1 MFRDFIARFSFSKTK
16 AEAREQD
23 VQMLAAA
30 IVEYGKMMKEYYP
43 ACPQIVVEQDEL
55 IFRYRENM
63 ETVAA
68 ALLLLE
74 SKGLATRDTQSPG
87 WVLNTETTD
96 VDLQR
101 PA

>member
-1 MFRDFIARFSFSKTK
+1 MFRDWIARFSKTK
-16 AEAREQD
+16 AEAKEQD
-23 VQMLAAA
+23 VQQLAIA
-30 IVEYGKMMKEYYP
+30 IIEYGKMLKEYYP
-43 ACPQIVVEQDEL
+43 ACPQIVVEEDEL
-55 IFRYRENM
+55 IFRYREQK

-74 SKGLATRDTQSPG
+74 TKGLATRDTQSPG
-87 WVLNTETTD
+87 WVLTTDTD